1 MSQPP
6 DVPLL
11 HVPAALRRDAV
22 VGAVRRAWRS
32 LEEEHGLGSGAR
44 VLIGCSGGP
53 DSTALLL
60 ALWGLRA
67 ELRIDLYVISVDH
80 QLRPG
85 SGAEASSVC
94 AVAARLGIPA
104 AAVAVRVPA
113 GPSTAALAREARYE
127 AIAREAQ
134 RIRADVVAVGHTRDD
149 QAETMLMRWL
159 GGAGL
164 RGLVGMSPSR
174 RLIGPRDAARAIP
187 ATGDGPAPLLVRPL
201 LATARAEIERFLA
214 HSPSL
219 VTPLPFFDPSNACAR
234 FQRSRVRHQL
244 LPVLRQE
251 EPRLDAHLGELS
263 AQLRDDA
270 DCLDALADAELRR
283 LQLPEAG
290 EGRDLRRCLAIL
302 PVRELGSLPRALF
315 ARVVL
320 RAAGG
325 GLARIH
331 LDALWRLCQS
341 TSGSRSLDLPER
353 RAERRYDRL
362 LILDA
367 SGPAS
372 GPPSASRELLEE
384 VLVPGPGD
392 FTAAGLHLRLSWRL
406 VGPSEPRTS
415 TERPDQ
421 TGQPDQARQI
431 REAAALG
438 PSRAWLALTDADF
451 PLVLRGPRRGDRICL
466 AIGPAIGASRSSRSS
481 RFGAPPG
488 CQHKKL
494 SDVLIDL
501 KVPRSER
508 ARIRVLATRD
518 RILWLPGLLPAAP
531 LPSPASPRSE
541 QRLLLAELIETGSA
555 RATAAVPAPVS
566 DGERAIGAA
575 AGSARNG

>member
-6 DVPLL
+6 DAPLL

-32 LEEEHGLGSGAR
+32 LKEEHGLASGAR
-44 VLIGCSGGP
+44 VLIACSGGP

-60 ALWGLRA
+60 ALWVLRA
-67 ELRIDLYVISVDH
+67 ELRIDLYVISIDH

-94 AVAARLGIPA
+94 AVAARLGIAA

-113 GPSTAALAREARYE
+113 GPSKAALAREARYQ
-127 AIAREAQ
+127 AISHEAQ
-134 RIRADVVAVGHTRDD
+134 RIRADAVAVGHTRDD

-164 RGLVGMSPSR
+164 RGLLGMAPSR
-174 RLIGPRDAARAIP
+174 RLMGPREAARATT
-187 ATGDGPAPLLVRPL
+187 ATGDGQAPLLLRPL
-201 LATARAEIERFLA
+201 LATSRAEIERFLA
-214 HSPSL
+214 HAPSL
-219 VTPLPFFDPSNACAR
+219 LTPLPFLDPSNACDR
-234 FQRSRVRHQL
+234 FQRSRVRHRL

-251 EPRLDAHLGELS
+251 QPRLDAHLGELS
-263 AQLRDDA
+263 AQLRADA

-283 LQLPEAG
+283 LQLPAAS
-290 EGRDLRRCLAIL
+290 EGRGLRSCLAIL

-331 LDALWRLCQS
+331 LDDLWRLCQS

-353 RAERRYDRL
+353 RRAERRYDRL

-372 GPPSASRELLEE
+372 DPLDESREVLEE

-392 FTAAGLHLRLSWRL
+392 FTAAGLHLRLSWRPFD
-406 VGPSEPRTS
+406 PSAPRTAS
-415 TERPDQ
+415 DHPD
-421 TGQPDQARQI
+421 QI

-438 PSRAWLALTDADF
+438 PGRAWLALTEADF
-451 PLVLRGPRRGDRICL
+451 PLVLRGPRRGDRIGL
-466 AIGPAIGASRSSRSS
+466 ATGLATGSSRSSRS
-481 RFGAPPG
+481 GTPPG

-508 ARIRVLATRD
+508 GRILVLAARD
-518 RILWLPGLLPAAP
+518 RILWLPGLLPATP
-531 LPSPASPRSE
+531 LSSPDSPGCG
-541 QRLLLAELIETGSA
+541 QRLLFAELIKPEPA
-555 RATAAVPAPVS
+555 RATAPVPRRLS
-566 DGERAIGAA
+566 DGEGATGAA
-575 AGSARNG
+575 TGSARNG